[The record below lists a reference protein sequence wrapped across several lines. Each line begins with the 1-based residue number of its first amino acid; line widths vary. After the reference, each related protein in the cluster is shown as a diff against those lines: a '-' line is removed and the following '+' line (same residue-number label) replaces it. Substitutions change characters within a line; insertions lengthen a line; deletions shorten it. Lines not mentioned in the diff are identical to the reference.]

1 MKKALLIATVL
12 FIAVISTAC
21 INNIAVQELNN
32 KAAEYMQKGDYESAI
47 NRLQA
52 SLDLDATMYE
62 TYYNL
67 GIAATNAKK
76 YDNAI
81 EALNNGIKIK
91 PDFAN
96 FYYSLGVAQAE
107 YAEALLEDEVY
118 DKEKEQTVKRVVSDE
133 DKIKADGLKKTA
145 VANLEKYLEFV
156 NVKKGDFIY
165 IPAGTVHA
173 IGSGLRLLEV
183 QQSCDLTYRL
193 YDWGRGREVHIE
205 KGLSVIKYED
215 MMPVAPFAGEFDCKY
230 FSLETVNVKG
240 GWSILATNG
249 NEPKDVQLLYVI
261 SSQKAVIK
269 TGKDKFPTTI
279 NAEEIYAILPGEKI
293 TIEGTA
299 QIMRIRAK

>member
-1 MKKALLIATVL
+1 MIKLNPIESKKIWGYELWLA
-12 FIAVISTAC
+12 STHP
-21 INNIAVQELNN
+21 NGLQEDF
-32 KAAEYMQKGDYESAI
+32 KAACKGDHPLLVKIIQANDTLSIQVHPDDDWAVKLEGSG
-47 NRLQA
+47 NRGKTECWYV
-52 SLDLDATMYE
+52 LDA
-62 TYYNL
+62 
-67 GIAATNAKK
+67 ADDAKLV
-76 YDNAI
+76 Y
-81 EALNNGIKIK
+81 GIKK
-91 PDFAN
+91 GYTN
-96 FYYSLGVAQAE
+96 
-107 YAEALLEDEVY
+107 EVLA
-118 DKEKEQTVKRVVSDE
+118 KAIQTND
-133 DKIKADGLKKTA
+133 
-145 VANLEKYLEFV
+145 LEKYLEFV

>member
-1 MKKALLIATVL
+1 MIKLNPIESKKIWGYELWLA
-12 FIAVISTAC
+12 STHP
-21 INNIAVQELNN
+21 NGLQEDF
-32 KAAEYMQKGDYESAI
+32 KAACKGEHPLLVKIIQANDTLSIQVHPDDDWAVKLEGSG
-47 NRLQA
+47 NRGKTECWYV
-52 SLDLDATMYE
+52 LDA
-62 TYYNL
+62 
-67 GIAATNAKK
+67 ADDAKLV
-76 YDNAI
+76 Y
-81 EALNNGIKIK
+81 GIKK
-91 PDFAN
+91 GYTN
-96 FYYSLGVAQAE
+96 
-107 YAEALLEDEVY
+107 EVLA
-118 DKEKEQTVKRVVSDE
+118 KAIQTND
-133 DKIKADGLKKTA
+133 
-145 VANLEKYLEFV
+145 LEKYLEFV

-269 TGKDKFPTTI
+269 TGKDQFPTTI
-279 NAEEIYAILPGEKI
+279 NAEEIYAVLPGEKI

>member
-1 MKKALLIATVL
+1 MIKLNPIESKKIWGYELWLA
-12 FIAVISTAC
+12 STHP
-21 INNIAVQELNN
+21 NGLQEDF
-32 KAAEYMQKGDYESAI
+32 KAACKGEHPLLVKIIQANDTLSIQVHPDDDWAVKLEGSG
-47 NRLQA
+47 NRGKTECWYV
-52 SLDLDATMYE
+52 LDA
-62 TYYNL
+62 
-67 GIAATNAKK
+67 ADDAKLV
-76 YDNAI
+76 Y
-81 EALNNGIKIK
+81 GIKK
-91 PDFAN
+91 GYTN
-96 FYYSLGVAQAE
+96 
-107 YAEALLEDEVY
+107 EVLA
-118 DKEKEQTVKRVVSDE
+118 KAIQTND
-133 DKIKADGLKKTA
+133 
-145 VANLEKYLEFV
+145 LEKYLEFV